1 MASPRPQSLKG
12 KSAVT
17 SNSVTQM
24 VNMHMEKVA
33 RREIGTLATIQRLPP
48 GQKIIAPENLPH
60 LTPYYRRPL
69 NFSCLDDIGHGIK
82 VERGALLFLHSTAS
96 VFLRPHLMGILFLQ
110 SMPHAGKSPTLFCL
124 MTPFSLEPQFSSR
137 TEFSS
142 HPAAPFLPQSL
153 KPSP

>member
-82 VERGALLFLHSTAS
+82 VERGALLFLHSTS
-96 VFLRPHLMGILFLQ
+96 YYLKYHVIYLFPFCPH
-110 SMPHAGKSPTLFCL
+110 
-124 MTPFSLEPQFSSR
+124 
-137 TEFSS
+137 
-142 HPAAPFLPQSL
+142 
-153 KPSP
+153 

>member
-1 MASPRPQSLKG
+1 MASPSPQSLKG

-33 RREIGTLATIQRLPP
+33 RREIGTLATVQRLPP
-48 GQKIIAPENLPH
+48 GQKIITPESLPH

-82 VERGALLFLHSTAS
+82 VERGAPPLSPSFFIPSLCAS
-96 VFLRPHLMGILFLQ
+96 NLTRQGISLIPGCKTQLPHLFIVFISVPSQGMGVHV
-110 SMPHAGKSPTLFCL
+110 HAS
-124 MTPFSLEPQFSSR
+124 
-137 TEFSS
+137 
-142 HPAAPFLPQSL
+142 
-153 KPSP
+153 